1 MVQALVDYLPGLAP
15 DLQFHLL
22 RPAAR
27 AEPLSRE
34 ANVTEAAVPY
44 AVNGPATMW
53 ALPQLVDLRG
63 VDLFH
68 APANIMPA
76 RLTMPCLTTIH
87 DLMWLTDP
95 QLCKTGKTAGIS
107 RRFFSHG
114 IKRALRDAAAIATV
128 SNATRSAI
136 LQCHPAAEMR
146 TFTTLSGVAEDFRPT
161 PAPPDLLAR
170 IGLTSGQKY
179 VLTVGQYSPYKNHEG
194 ALAAM
199 ALAFAGRSDVALVLV
214 QRRGGSTERLQRLAR
229 ELGIAAQVIMPPP
242 LAREDLVQL
251 YSSAAALLHPSWCEG
266 FGNPLAEAMA
276 CGCPVVTSDRSAM
289 PEVTG
294 GAALLADPHNNAAFA
309 AALQRVVDDP
319 ALAAEL
325 RAKGLARAAQ
335 LNWRTF
341 AADNLAIYRELLKG
355 KPAR

>member
-1 MVQALVDYLPGLAP
+1 
-15 DLQFHLL
+15 
-22 RPAAR
+22 
-27 AEPLSRE
+27 
-34 ANVTEAAVPY
+34 
-44 AVNGPATMW
+44 
-53 ALPQLVDLRG
+53 
-63 VDLFH
+63 
-68 APANIMPA
+68 
-76 RLTMPCLTTIH
+76 
-87 DLMWLTDP
+87 
-95 QLCKTGKTAGIS
+95 
-107 RRFFSHG
+107 
-114 IKRALRDAAAIATV
+114 
-128 SNATRSAI
+128 
-136 LQCHPAAEMR
+136 MR